1 MSHLINTI
9 NGQEPDATGAFVG
22 LTPNQVILIGQG
34 ASVNYATSPATGL
47 AAGDDI
53 YLYDTSPTNTIAGA
67 TISTTSGWIDS
78 VDLPAGKY
86 HIQAATHVEFSASG
100 SLVYAINEG
109 GSNVTPFGR
118 VGANVTSSY
127 SAGGIAS
134 VYVDLTATTT
144 VRFRVQAASNVA
156 TVASQGTTPSAHG
169 WMIVRKEV

>member
-1 MSHLINTI
+1 MSHNANTI
-9 NGQEPDATGAFVG
+9 NSIEPTASGSFEG
-22 LTPNQVILIGQG
+22 LSPNQVILIGEG
-34 ASVNYATSPATGL
+34 ASVDYSLSPATGL
-47 AAGDDI
+47 AAGDDL
-53 YLYDTSPTNTIAGA
+53 YLYDTSPTNTISGA

-78 VDLPAGKY
+78 VSLPAGKY

-100 SLVYAINEG
+100 SLVYALNAG

-118 VGANVTSSY
+118 IGATVTSSY

-144 VRFRVQAASNVA
+144 VRFRVEAASNVA

-169 WMIVRKEV
+169 WMIVRKEA